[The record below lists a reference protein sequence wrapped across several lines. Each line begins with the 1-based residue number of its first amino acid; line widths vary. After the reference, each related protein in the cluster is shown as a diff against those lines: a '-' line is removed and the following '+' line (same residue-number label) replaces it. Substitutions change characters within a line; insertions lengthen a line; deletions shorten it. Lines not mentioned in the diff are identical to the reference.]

1 MKKLI
6 SVFVIGVLCLGIL
19 AGCGKK
25 ELTPEEKLAQ
35 EFEQNMREELG
46 DEGYEE
52 AIRQMEEAIAN
63 AGG

>member
-6 SVFVIGVLCLGIL
+6 SIFVIGVLCLGIL

-35 EFEQNMREELG
+35 EVEQNMREELG

-52 AIRQMEEAIAN
+52 VVRQMEEAMAN
-63 AGG
+63 AGN